1 MSNLIHTVDLHKSYY
16 EGKVELPVLQGINI
30 EIQKAEMLAIVGA
43 SGVGKST
50 LLHLIGALDRPTRGK
65 IFFDNR
71 EIFTFNNRE
80 LDRFRN
86 QEIGFVFQFHHL
98 LPEFTAVENVALGAL
113 ISGETACSAHES
125 ARKLLDYVGL
135 SKRLGHHPSELSGGE
150 QQRVAIARAL
160 VNEPQVILTDEPTGN
175 LDRKTSEAVL
185 DLLWDLNERFNQTFI
200 IVTHNQSLAR
210 RADRVIHLI
219 DGRISDQEEKINL

>member
-98 LPEFTAVENVALGAL
+98 LPEFTAVENVALAAL
-113 ISGETACSAHES
+113 ISGETTCSAHES

-185 DLLWDLNERFNQTFI
+185 DLLWGQNERFNQTFI

-210 RADRVIHLI
+210 RADRVIHLV